1 MGHDDW
7 KDNGKLRSDTNNDTG
22 GFVGKIMDTLGIQQ
36 LDAQLPIVP
45 DAAQVELLNLIR
57 QWEN

>member
-7 KDNGKLRSDTNNDTG
+7 KDNGKLRSDTNTG

-36 LDAQLPIVP
+36 LDA
-45 DAAQVELLNLIR
+45 
-57 QWEN
+57 